1 MEGLG
6 GLRGWRWIFIIEGLI
21 TCVLAIMGYF
31 LIIDFPDKV
40 LRRKSFLTPE
50 EVELIKAS
58 LEKDR
63 GDATHDQI
71 TLRKIVSTLGR
82 WQLWI

>member
-6 GLRGWRWIFIIEGLI
+6 GLRGWRWIFVMEGII

-40 LRRKSFLTPE
+40 LQKKSFLTPE
-50 EVELIKAS
+50 EVDLIKAE

-63 GDATHDQI
+63 GDSVHDSF
-71 TLRKIVSTLGR
+71 TLKKTLQTLGR